1 MAQLQLDAL
10 TTQALDELVSGARAP
25 EAASAPTV
33 DKVTTPMVN
42 AYMAATYSEAN
53 GYACLFEVANG
64 TGSNASRSAD
74 IVVLNLWPSR
84 GMDFN
89 GYEVK
94 TARSDWLR
102 ELKQPEKA
110 WPVMQYMDRWWLL
123 AAPGV
128 AKLDEI
134 PSNWGFMEFTG
145 VKSRVLK
152 PAPKLEPKAVTKT
165 FLGALLRKPLRDIEG
180 MVNRAKNA
188 ALAEVEKTVEERIAK
203 EMRRR
208 GEKHQELVDKLN
220 KLQDET
226 GIDVL
231 GWQTTE
237 SQVQA
242 IKFALKA
249 DPMSSWRGLP
259 GAVKNVEQ
267 ALDTL
272 RELQGK
278 VSEQ

>member
-1 MAQLQLDAL
+1 MSQLQLD
-10 TTQALDELVSGARAP
+10 
-25 EAASAPTV
+25 EATPVAAPTT
-33 DKVTTPMVN
+33 DKVTTAMMN

-53 GYACLFEVANG
+53 GYACLFEVASG
-64 TGSNASRSAD
+64 TGSNARTFAD
-74 IVVLNLWPSR
+74 IVVMNLWPSR
-84 GMDFN
+84 GMDLV

-94 TARSDWLR
+94 TSRSDWQR
-102 ELKQPEKA
+102 ELKLPAKA
-110 WPVMQYMDRWWLL
+110 WQVMQYMDRWWLL

-134 PSNWGFMEFTG
+134 PTNWGFMEFNG
-145 VKSRVLK
+145 AKSRVLK

-165 FLGALLRKPLRDIEG
+165 FLGALLRKPVRDVEG

-208 GEKHQELVDKLN
+208 GEKHQELVDKLV

-226 GIDVL
+226 GIDLL
-231 GWQTTE
+231 GWQSTE

-249 DPMSSWRGLP
+249 DPMSSWHGLP
-259 GAVKNVEQ
+259 GAVRNVEQ
-267 ALDTL
+267 ALNTL

-278 VSEQ
+278 VAEQ

>member
-1 MAQLQLDAL
+1 MSQLQLEDDTAVAG
-10 TTQALDELVSGARAP
+10 QALVAEGPVAEPVAP
-25 EAASAPTV
+25 PTG
-33 DKVTTPMVN
+33 KVTMAMVN
-42 AYMAATYSEAN
+42 QHMAATYSEAN

-64 TGSNASRSAD
+64 TGSNASRAAD

-134 PSNWGFMEFTG
+134 PSNWGFMEFNG

-165 FLGALLRKPLRDIEG
+165 FLGALLRKPVRDVEG
-180 MVNRAKNA
+180 MVKRATEA
-188 ALAEVEKTVEERIAK
+188 ALSKVDKTVEGRIAK

-208 GEKHQELVDKLN
+208 GEKHQELVDKLA
-220 KLQDET
+220 KLKDET
-226 GIDVL
+226 GIDL
-231 GWQTTE
+231 LSWQTSE
-237 SQVQA
+237 SQVHA

-249 DPMSSWRGLP
+249 DPMASWRGLP
-259 GAVKNVEQ
+259 GAVRQVEQ
-267 ALDTL
+267 ALEVL

-278 VSEQ
+278 VGEQ

>member
-1 MAQLQLDAL
+1 MSQLQLDDL
-10 TTQALDELVSGARAP
+10 TTQALDAVDSGTPAP
-25 EAASAPTV
+25 EPAAAAPIG
-33 DKVTTPMVN
+33 KVTTPMVN
-42 AYMAATYSEAN
+42 AHMAATYSEAN

-64 TGSNASRSAD
+64 TGSNASRAAD

-84 GMDFN
+84 GMDYN

-123 AAPGV
+123 AAPNV

-134 PSNWGFMEFTG
+134 PSNWGFMEFNG
-145 VKSRVLK
+145 LKCRVMK

-165 FLGALLRKPLRDIEG
+165 FLGALLRKPVRDVEG

-188 ALAEVEKTVEERIAK
+188 ALAEVDKTVEERIAK

-208 GEKHQELVDKLN
+208 GEKHQELVDKLA
-220 KLQDET
+220 KLQEAT
-226 GIDVL
+226 GIDLL
-231 GWQTTE
+231 GWQPEE
-237 SQVQA
+237 SQVHA
-242 IKFALKA
+242 IKFALQA

-259 GAVKNVEQ
+259 GAVRNVEQ
-267 ALDTL
+267 ALESL
-272 RELQGK
+272 RDLQGK
-278 VSEQ
+278 VGGQ